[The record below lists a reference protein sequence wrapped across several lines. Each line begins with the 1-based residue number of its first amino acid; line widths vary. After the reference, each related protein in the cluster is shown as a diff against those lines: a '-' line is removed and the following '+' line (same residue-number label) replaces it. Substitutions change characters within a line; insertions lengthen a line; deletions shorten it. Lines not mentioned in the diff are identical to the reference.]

1 MQDLNVGGSVVSAA
15 ITDVTGTQK
24 TKIKEM
30 YNTMGDL
37 GTKRYFANSYVYLK
51 WSCSIVMK

>member
-1 MQDLNVGGSVVSAA
+1 MEVQDLNVGGSIVSAA

-30 YNTMGDL
+30 YNMMGDL
-37 GTKRYFANSYVYLK
+37 GTMKYFANSYVYL
-51 WSCSIVMK
+51 